1 MTNNNTN
8 TKENKMRKTALTYT
22 QYLQRA
28 KMYRNERN
36 DVIETLQNGGCTNVQ
51 VNDLDSTATM
61 GACWSMTLPNG
72 KKFAGGLGAVRML
85 IKNNFELL
93 TTRRARVRLE
103 SDALGKTWTI
113 ENGG

>member
-1 MTNNNTN
+1 
-8 TKENKMRKTALTYT
+8 MRKTSLTYT

-51 VNDLDSTATM
+51 VSEPIVSFPASFK
-61 GACWSMTLPNG
+61 CWSMTLPNG

-85 IKNNFELL
+85 IKNNFEQL

>member
-8 TKENKMRKTALTYT
+8 AKENKMRKTSLTYT

-51 VNDLDSTATM
+51 VSDK
-61 GACWSMTLPNG
+61 CWSMTLPNG

-85 IKNNFELL
+85 IKHDFELL